1 MISHHAALLALR
13 AQVVA
18 LSVVTTGSATLA
30 ATSTGY
36 SRASGSFVTDGFTVG
51 MEFTPAGFAVNA
63 VHVITAVTATLIST
77 ADTIAVETAS
87 SGRSLAVGLPT
98 LRAWENVAFTPTAG
112 RWYVEEDYLP
122 GPSAQ
127 ETLGSRG
134 QVEALPQYV
143 LKLYGTAGH
152 GPEALYAAADA
163 LLTAFAPRTGLTLST
178 GDTLQVRTN
187 PAPFRSQLL
196 AAPQGGWSVV
206 TVTIPCRVRS
216 ANPI

>member
-1 MISHHAALLALR
+1 MISHKAALLALR
-13 AQVVA
+13 TQAVA
-18 LSVVTTGSATLA
+18 LSVVTTGSMTLA
-30 ATSTGY
+30 ATTSGY
-36 SRASGSFVTDGFTVG
+36 TRASGSFLTDGFVVG
-51 MEFTPAGFAVNA
+51 MEFTPSGFATNTP
-63 VHVITAVTATLIST
+63 HVITAVDATTITT
-77 ADTIAVETAS
+77 ADTITAETAS
-87 SGRSLAVGLPT
+87 SGRTLTVGLPA

-127 ETLGSRG
+127 ETLGPLG

-152 GPEALYAAADA
+152 GPEALYTVADA
-163 LLTAFAPRTGLTLST
+163 LLTLFAPRTNLTLST
-178 GDTLQVRTN
+178 GDQFVVRTN
-187 PAPFRSQLL
+187 PAPYRSQLV

-206 TVTIPCRVRS
+206 TVTIPGRVRS